1 MFKPG
6 HSKVGGRKKGTPNK
20 SKIVRIADYL
30 SENNI
35 NIAKEIYDN
44 IQKISEP
51 SLKHRALLDYY
62 KFVDA
67 PIKEKIQE
75 TEEESIQE
83 EETSEDILSLVK

>member
-6 HSKVGGRKKGTPNK
+6 HQKIGGRKKGSVNK
-20 SKIVRIADYL
+20 TKIIRIADYL

-35 NIAKEIYDN
+35 NLAKEIYEN

-67 PIKEKIQE
+67 PIKEK
-75 TEEESIQE
+75 TEVSSDEEQQE
-83 EETSEDILSLVK
+83 EQSADILSIIK